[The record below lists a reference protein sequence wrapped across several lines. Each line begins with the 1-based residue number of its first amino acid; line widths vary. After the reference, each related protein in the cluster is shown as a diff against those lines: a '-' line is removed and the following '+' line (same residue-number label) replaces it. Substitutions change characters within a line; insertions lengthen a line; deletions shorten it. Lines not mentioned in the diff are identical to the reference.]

1 MLLLSAATE
10 AAVSVIL
17 QPLGQVIAG
26 VALRGL
32 RARKGTG
39 LAASPGSVVFSYVV
53 HMCRAV
59 VVRERGGAPFRQ
71 ISLATGGTLTLKRSG
86 SSANHVVL
94 VRLTLGQFIFWPKL
108 PPNAGFGI
116 KNLKK
121 NFRG

>member
-53 HMCRAV
+53 HMCRGV

-71 ISLATGGTLTLKRSG
+71 ILWSRNGAP
-86 SSANHVVL
+86 ANVVGH
-94 VRLTLGQFIFWPKL
+94 RWNANTEAFRQFSKS
-108 PPNAGFGI
+108 
-116 KNLKK
+116 
-121 NFRG
+121 RRTR